1 MGAMTYSEKMLAALS
16 SGQLE
21 TANKQ
26 FAWALRKDDDDTLYS
41 LAEELYGLGF
51 IKQATRIY
59 KKLLEKY
66 PTEDSLRTSLA
77 DIAIDDDDSDLAL
90 RYLNEVKPDSP
101 AYVQALLVAAD
112 LYQTQELFEVSE
124 QKLVTAYR
132 LAPDEPVVE
141 FALAEFYF
149 LIRNYNKAIQFYLD
163 LIKQGQLELSK
174 VNLVERL
181 GVAYAE
187 AGRFEQAVGYLEQ
200 IKPAQLTPDS
210 QFELGFTYLQ
220 LNEPQKAIDIFNK
233 LREQDSQYATVYPYL
248 AEAQEQLNE
257 LDQALLTLQEGLAVD
272 QYNEQLYLKT
282 ARIALKLDD
291 ADLAEKYLREGLS
304 IDPDNLTT
312 ILELSNLLVKQ
323 TRYQANIELLDQY
336 LQSNEFDPQFYWNLA
351 VSNAQLDH
359 FKEAKANYLAAYP
372 FFEHNADFL
381 KPAIY
386 FFREAGLPAQ
396 AAAALRNYLVIEPDD
411 GELVAMLEDFEDQG
425 Y

>member
-1 MGAMTYSEKMLAALS
+1 MTYSEKMLAALS

-77 DIAIDDDDSDLAL
+77 DIAIDEDDSDLAL

-124 QKLVTAYR
+124 QKLVTAYQ

-312 ILELSNLLVKQ
+312 ILELSNLLVKE

-351 VSNAQLDH
+351 VSNAQLDR

-386 FFREAGLPAQ
+386 FFREAGLPEQ

>member
-1 MGAMTYSEKMLAALS
+1 MSYSEKMLAALS
-16 SGQLE
+16 QGQLE
-21 TANKQ
+21 TANKH
-26 FAWALRKDDDDTLYS
+26 FAWALRKDDDDTLFS

-51 IKQATRIY
+51 LKQSARTY
-59 KKLLEKY
+59 KKLLAKY
-66 PTEDSLRTSLA
+66 PDEDDLKTGLA
-77 DIAIDDDDSDLAL
+77 DIAIDEGDTDLAL
-90 RYLNEVKPDSP
+90 DYLHQVKPDSA
-101 AYVQALLVAAD
+101 AYVQALLVEAD

-124 QKLVTAYR
+124 SKLLEAYR
-132 LAPDEPVVE
+132 IDPDEPIVE

-149 LIRNYNKAIQFYLD
+149 LIRNYNKAINFYLD
-163 LIKQGQLELSK
+163 LIKRGQLEISK

-181 GVAYAE
+181 GVSYAE

-200 IKPAQLTPDS
+200 IKAAKLTPDS

-220 LNEPQKAIDIFNK
+220 LNEPQKAIDTFNK
-233 LREQDSQYATVYPYL
+233 LREQDSQYATLYPYL
-248 AEAQEQLNE
+248 AEAQEKLHQ

-272 QYNEQLYLKT
+272 QYNEQLYLQT

-291 ADLAEKYLREGLS
+291 QDLAEKYLREGLS

-312 ILELSNLLVKQ
+312 VLELSNLLVQ
-323 TRYQANIELLDQY
+323 QERYQDNVVLLDQY

-351 VSNAQLDH
+351 VSNDHLDH
-359 FKEAKANYLAAYP
+359 FDAARDNYVAAYP

-386 FFREAGLPAQ
+386 FFREAGMVAE
-396 AAAALRNYLVIEPDD
+396 AVAALRNYLAIEPDD
-411 GELVAMLEDFEDQG
+411 ETMVAMLEDYEDQG

>member
-1 MGAMTYSEKMLAALS
+1 MTYSEKMLAALS